1 MNCKAYLLDA
11 NIVINVWNKYP
22 NLLDTIENKECI
34 DFKISEDIAGEL
46 SVKEYVKFN
55 NDFVLSNK
63 FLKLLGHMIT
73 NDNSSFN
80 NELLQSNFI
89 KYEQNNKMYFN
100 NGDKISINDYSLIN
114 ICERNKDYI
123 LVTDDKKL
131 IRNAKIILDSSR
143 ALSFKEFLNELKQLN
158 ILL

>member
-55 NDFVLSNK
+55 DDFVLSNK
-63 FLKLLGHMIT
+63 FLKLLGHMIS

-80 NELLQSNFI
+80 NKLVKSDFI
-89 KYEQNNKMYFN
+89 KYEQNNKIYFN

-131 IRNAKIILDSSR
+131 IRNAKIILNSSR

>member
-46 SVKEYVKFN
+46 SVKEFVQFN

-63 FLKLLGHMIT
+63 FLKLLGHMIY
-73 NDNSSFN
+73 NDNSSFD
-80 NELLQSNFI
+80 NELLQSDFI
-89 KYEQNNKMYFN
+89 KYEQNNKIYFN

-143 ALSFKEFLNELKQLN
+143 ALSFKEFLNDLKQLN